1 MNENDIKE
9 MNQTESTIEDFA
21 SSESD
26 FASEETQDFTTCFA
40 YEKCKSLSSG
50 ELFCGILQEDLC
62 KKNGKCSFFKT
73 RKQFDE
79 DLEKYNKI
87 NKAKR
92 AGGNNAEAE
101 AN

>member
-21 SSESD
+21 SSEGD

-50 ELFCGILQEDLC
+50 ELFVVFC
-62 KKNGKCSFFKT
+62 KRICVKRMVNVHFSKHESS
-73 RKQFDE
+73 
-79 DLEKYNKI
+79 LMKI
-87 NKAKR
+87 
-92 AGGNNAEAE
+92 
-101 AN
+101 